1 VVASV
6 LTAVLIQRVDKIPQQ
21 EFTNIVKSHPGAFL
35 SPDAPAW
42 LSAAA
47 STFSVFNIWI
57 VALLIIGFKVVGKVS
72 TGRAAVTALVPWVV
86 WLVAKAGLAS
96 LF

>member
-1 VVASV
+1 V
-6 LTAVLIQRVDKIPQQ
+6 LTAVLIQRVGMIPQQ

-47 STFSVFNIWI
+47 STLSVFNIWI
-57 VALLIIGFKVVGKVS
+57 VVLLIIGFKVVGKLS
-72 TGRAAVTALVPWVV
+72 TARATVAALVPWLV
-86 WLVAKAGLAS
+86 WLVAKSGLAA